1 MSTHDDAVRAVLAQ
15 AAVCEHFDAQALVAA
30 ITDASQQRTALQQLA
45 RDAIEIEHD
54 GAFRWTL
61 QQPARQRVLA
71 ELSEAEFERALA
83 AQSQD
88 ALARQI
94 AAIVGK
100 TKAAMANGP
109 VRYRA
114 LELLR
119 LAQSQGAAI
128 ARQDLGQQARSSR
141 ADLNRQSATAS
152 LQSTLRSPLRGRA
165 GELRLLREFAGAG
178 ARAIEA
184 QYAPLTGAVLHR
196 ANLAQRRWPDVPALL
211 LSGSGGVGKSALV
224 AELIRKERGPLW
236 DGRVVVH
243 FDFDEPALRAG
254 DQGAML
260 LDVARQIA
268 LARPALD
275 EALSASR
282 ANLRRSLLEIER
294 SPSGAYERLKFA
306 ITVEL
311 SSWKPLLAEHKIH
324 DLVLV
329 LDTLEEVTV
338 VDFARL
344 DSLFGWLD
352 TLRVDSGLQRVQV
365 IGSGRALVPDGSRAR
380 LWPYFLAE
388 LALGDLGA
396 RAARAMLRDRL
407 VREKLVLH
415 VEQVWRCVEV
425 FGGNPLVL
433 SILARY
439 CVDNDVAALIALL
452 DQARSDD
459 GLARFGDAA
468 QRFLYGRIL
477 ERVRDEDIKPL
488 ANPGLVLRRVTPTL
502 IREVLADPCGLGAID
517 TARAQALLE
526 KLQRLA
532 WLVTPDGDGLRHR
545 RDVRRQMLGLILD
558 REGARA
564 VAVNQAAARWYAA
577 QADASGARDAALLE
591 SWYHRGLLGEIA
603 SGDEADLRAL
613 GDHLGEDV
621 EDLPSNVRALVKYAA
636 GRTLTQAEHAALPT
650 PQQERVS
657 VRQARTLRQ
666 EGLESAALGKVR
678 VKAKPVTVADP
689 MQSPDQLDG
698 GALPGGDDVLES
710 LPSDN
715 PVMSPAGRVVPQ
727 HPAAA
732 DPELVKAWFGA
743 GEFEEV
749 AKQLPA
755 LLVEY
760 WDRVRRGESAE
771 TALADEPAYLAAI
784 AARAFSSEPVNW
796 VDLILEPVLGYGADS
811 AAAIYMQ
818 KPAIRVIEILLRH
831 TSGQK
836 TLNSAPAAPGI
847 DAVGTSALSP
857 SLKSVPNDS
866 KNVSAGAIAQR
877 IDGIDDVPLSLLNDW
892 KIVLAGAMEQQIVGM
907 YDVPLSLAALPFLR
921 PELVDLLQTMGLHS
935 EHHAGQLAL
944 PQDADEI
951 VASWKQGLP
960 NTGGAVGWHDV
971 LRPIYTNND
980 IAYDVALS
988 RDVLDLLADS
998 GLSGVSRLAGAVA
1011 GIGVTFDL
1019 TSARGG
1025 GSRLIGLVPELYA
1038 PIRSAFEAE
1047 LSPLETATLVE
1058 QATASL
1064 QRWPAELV
1072 PASFATASADRRN
1085 ELLPVLLTI
1094 ADYHG
1099 CLGDLVR
1106 AAGANAT
1113 PDSRIGRVA
1122 KLFVAFEAAWAL

>member
-1 MSTHDDAVRAVLAQ
+1 MSTYDDAVRAVLAQ
-15 AAVCEHFDAQALVAA
+15 AAVCEHFDAQALVAT
-30 ITDASQQRTALQQLA
+30 ITAASQRRAALQQLA
-45 RDAIEIEHD
+45 RDAIEIEHE
-54 GAFRWTL
+54 GAFRWML

-71 ELSEAEFERALA
+71 ELSPAEFARALA
-83 AQSQD
+83 AQGQD

-119 LAQSQGAAI
+119 LAQGQGAAI
-128 ARQDLGQQARSSR
+128 ARQDLREQARRSR

-152 LQSTLRSPLRGRA
+152 LQSTLRGPLRGRG
-165 GELRLLREFAGAG
+165 GELRLLQEFTRAG

-184 QYAPLTGAVLHR
+184 QYTPLSGSVLHR
-196 ANLAQRRWPDVPALL
+196 ANLARRRWPDVPALL
-211 LSGSGGVGKSALV
+211 LSGGGGVGKSALIS
-224 AELIRKERGPLW
+224 ELIRKLRGPRW
-236 DGRVVVH
+236 GGRVVVH
-243 FDFDEPALRAG
+243 FDFDEPALKAG

-260 LDVARQIA
+260 LEVARQIA

-282 ANLRRSLLEIER
+282 ANLRRRVLEIER

-306 ITVEL
+306 ISVEL
-311 SSWKPLLAEHKIH
+311 SSWKPLLAAHGIH

-338 VDFARL
+338 VDFSRL
-344 DSLFGWLD
+344 DALFGWLD

-388 LALGDLGA
+388 LALGDLGV
-396 RAARAMLRDRL
+396 RAARAMLRDRF
-407 VREKLVLH
+407 VREKLDQH

-439 CVDNDVAALIALL
+439 CADNDVAALIALL
-452 DQARSDD
+452 DQVRSDD
-459 GLARFGDAA
+459 GLAGFGDTA

-502 IREVLADPCGLGAID
+502 IQEVLAGPCGLGVID
-517 TARAQALLE
+517 AAHAQSLLQ

-564 VAVNQAAARWYAA
+564 VAVNQAAAHWYAS

-603 SGDEADLRAL
+603 SGNEPDLRAL

-621 EDLPSNVRALVKYAA
+621 EDLPSNVRALVKFAA
-636 GRTLTQAEHAALPT
+636 GRSLTRAEHAALPT
-650 PQQERVS
+650 HMQEITLKQ
-657 VRQARTLRQ
+657 QARTLRH

-678 VKAKPVTVADP
+678 AKPVTGADTAR
-689 MQSPDQLDG
+689 SPDPIEG
-698 GALPGGDDVLES
+698 GASLDMNEALES
-710 LPSDN
+710 LPTAD
-715 PVMSPAGRVVPQ
+715 PVTSPASRVVPD
-727 HPAAA
+727 HCAAA
-732 DPELVKAWFGA
+732 DPELVKAWFAA

-749 AKQLPA
+749 AAELPA
-755 LLVEY
+755 LLANY
-760 WDRVRRGESAE
+760 WSRVRRGDSLA
-771 TALADEPAYLAAI
+771 TVLADEPAYLAAVAARTFAP
-784 AARAFSSEPVNW
+784 AARAFVPARIDW
-796 VDLILEPVLGYGADS
+796 LGLVGDS
-811 AAAIYMQ
+811 LFDSGTDDAAAIYAQIPIIQAME
-818 KPAIRVIEILLRH
+818 VLLRRIPDRV
-831 TSGQK
+831 
-836 TLNSAPAAPGI
+836 TLS
-847 DAVGTSALSP
+847 SALLDSQVSVVGASALRT
-857 SLKSVPNDS
+857 SLSTVT
-866 KNVSAGAIAQR
+866 
-877 IDGIDDVPLSLLNDW
+877 NDW
-892 KIVLAGAMEQQIVGM
+892 KVVLAGAMTQQIEGLHSL
-907 YDVPLSLAALPFLR
+907 PLSLASLPFLC
-921 PELVDLLQTMGLHS
+921 PELVGLLRTMGLHS
-935 EHHAGQLAL
+935 ERHARQLAL

-951 VASWKQGLP
+951 VASWKQGLSV
-960 NTGGAVGWHDV
+960 TGRGVGWQRV
-971 LRPIYTNND
+971 LRPIHMNNE
-980 IAYDVALS
+980 IAYEVAGLLN
-988 RDVLDLLADS
+988 VLDVSD
-998 GLSGVSRLAGAVA
+998 LSGVSRLASAVA
-1011 GIGVTFDL
+1011 GIAVTFDL
-1019 TSARGG
+1019 TSARGS

-1047 LSPLETATLVE
+1047 LTPVETGNLVE
-1058 QATASL
+1058 RVTEFCQG
-1064 QRWPAELV
+1064 WPAELE
-1072 PASFATASADRRN
+1072 PASFATASTDRSN

-1122 KLFVAFEAAWAL
+1122 KLFAAFEAAWAL

>member
-1 MSTHDDAVRAVLAQ
+1 MDPEARLMSTHDDAVRAVLAQ
-15 AAVCEHFDAQALVAA
+15 AAVCEHFDAQALVAT
-30 ITDASQQRTALQQLA
+30 IMDASQQRAALQQLA

-54 GAFRWTL
+54 GVFRWTL

-71 ELSEAEFERALA
+71 ELSETDFERALA
-83 AQSQD
+83 AQSHD

-94 AAIVGK
+94 AAIVGR
-100 TKAAMANGP
+100 TKATMANGP

-119 LAQSQGAAI
+119 LAQGQGAAI
-128 ARQDLGQQARSSR
+128 ARQDLGQQARRSR

-152 LQSTLRSPLRGRA
+152 LQSTLRSPLRGRS
-165 GELRLLREFAGAG
+165 GELRLLQEFTRAG

-211 LSGSGGVGKSALV
+211 LSGGGGVGKSALIS
-224 AELIRKERGPLW
+224 ELIRKQRGPRW

-243 FDFDEPALRAG
+243 FDFDEPALKAG

-260 LDVARQIA
+260 LEVARQIA

-311 SSWKPLLAEHKIH
+311 SSWKPLLAEHGIH

-352 TLRVDSGLQRVQV
+352 TLRVDAGLQRVHV
-365 IGSGRALVPDGSRAR
+365 IGSGRALVPDGARAR

-407 VREKLVLH
+407 EREKLDLH

-439 CVDNDVAALIALL
+439 CADNDVAALISLL

-502 IREVLADPCGLGAID
+502 IREVLAGPCGLGAID
-517 TARAQALLE
+517 TAHAQALLQ

-564 VAVNQAAARWYAA
+564 VAVNLAAARWYAA

-603 SGDEADLRAL
+603 SDDEADLRAL

-621 EDLPSNVRALVKYAA
+621 EDLPSNVRALVKFA
-636 GRTLTQAEHAALPT
+636 GGRSLTQAEQAALPT
-650 PQQERVS
+650 PLQEIVS
-657 VRQARTLRQ
+657 TRQARTLRQ
-666 EGLESAALGKVR
+666 EGLESAALGKASFKSGASIPAQPPSRRTAGEGDVPTSFEASEHESTTAPPIA
-678 VKAKPVTVADP
+678 VPTTESSPVSSNTTQPGESSGRDP
-689 MQSPDQLDG
+689 DAPPDRELIR
-698 GALPGGDDVLES
+698 ALFAL
-710 LPSDN
+710 
-715 PVMSPAGRVVPQ
+715 
-727 HPAAA
+727 
-732 DPELVKAWFGA
+732 
-743 GEFEEV
+743 GEFEQV
-749 AKQLPA
+749 AGFLPA
-755 LLVEY
+755 LLNSFLQ
-760 WDRVRRGESAE
+760 RARQGES
-771 TALADEPAYLAAI
+771 TMRLADDPVYLAAV
-784 AARAFSSEPVNW
+784 AARAFGEPRSLGLEE
-796 VDLILEPVLGYGADS
+796 LIHELQVFPGELSQRYS
-811 AAAIYMQ
+811 LTLQ
-818 KPAIRVIEILLRH
+818 CLSLQILLRASSLDGKSADI
-831 TSGQK
+831 TYSGSLDLDRIVLLQSLDDWK
-836 TLNSAPAAPGI
+836 LALAC
-847 DAVGTSALSP
+847 ALSTGNRSGLV
-857 SLKSVPNDS
+857 SLATLPF
-866 KNVSAGAIAQR
+866 
-877 IDGIDDVPLSLLNDW
+877 
-892 KIVLAGAMEQQIVGM
+892 
-907 YDVPLSLAALPFLR
+907 LSLALLDLQRRGDLAAL
-921 PELVDLLQTMGLHS
+921 H
-935 EHHAGQLAL
+935 
-944 PQDADEI
+944 
-951 VASWKQGLP
+951 
-960 NTGGAVGWHDV
+960 GAAV
-971 LRPIYTNND
+971 
-980 IAYDVALS
+980 DVAAIDQDWKREIATTTGA
-988 RDVLDLLADS
+988 RDWRGVLVANAFAINHRGALVRRLGNRGHWELGAINATADQ
-998 GLSGVSRLAGAVA
+998 
-1011 GIGVTFDL
+1011 
-1019 TSARGG
+1019 ARGLEVAFDVTAAR
-1025 GSRLIGLVPELYA
+1025 GSGFSPIGLVPELYA
-1038 PIRSAFEAE
+1038 PIRSAFQADLQPEEIARLIERVAE
-1047 LSPLETATLVE
+1047 PFGTWAI
-1058 QATASL
+1058 
-1064 QRWPAELV
+1064 ELA
-1072 PASFATASADRRN
+1072 PKQFESAGADRSN
-1085 ELLPVLLTI
+1085 ELLPLLLTI

-1099 CLGDLVR
+1099 CLGTLVR
-1106 AAGANAT
+1106 AAT
-1113 PDSRIGRVA
+1113 ETRPDTYRVGRVA
-1122 KLFVAFEAAWAL
+1122 KLFNAFEDAWAL

>member
-1 MSTHDDAVRAVLAQ
+1 MSTHDTAMRAVLAQ
-15 AAVCEHFDAQALVAA
+15 AAVCERFDAQALVAA
-30 ITDASQQRTALQQLA
+30 ITDPAQRRAALQQLA
-45 RDAIEIEHD
+45 RDALEIEHD
-54 GAFRWTL
+54 DAFRWTL
-61 QQPARQRVLA
+61 QQPARQRILA
-71 ELSEAEFERALA
+71 DLSDAEFERALA

-94 AAIVGK
+94 AAILGK
-100 TKAAMANGP
+100 TKVTTGNGA

-128 ARQDLGQQARSSR
+128 ARQDLGQQARQSR

-224 AELIRKERGPLW
+224 AELIRKERGPGW

-243 FDFDEPALRAG
+243 FDFDEPALKAG

-260 LDVARQIA
+260 LEVARQIA

-282 ANLRRSLLEIER
+282 ANLRRSLLDIER

-306 ITVEL
+306 LTVEL
-311 SSWKPLLAEHKIH
+311 SSWKPLLAEHKVN
-324 DLVLV
+324 DLLLI

-344 DSLFGWLD
+344 DALFGWLD
-352 TLRVDSGLQRVQV
+352 TLRVDAGLQRVHV
-365 IGSGRALVPDGSRAR
+365 IGSGRALVSDGLRPR

-407 VREKLVLH
+407 MREKRDLH

-425 FGGNPLVL
+425 FGSNPLVL

-439 CVDNDVAALIALL
+439 CVDNDVAALISLL
-452 DQARSDD
+452 DQARSDE

-488 ANPGLVLRRVTPTL
+488 ANPGLVLRRVTPAL
-502 IREVLADPCGLGAID
+502 IQEVLAGPCGLGTID
-517 TARAQALLE
+517 TAQARKLLQ

-545 RDVRRQMLGLILD
+545 RDVRRQMLALILD

-564 VAVNQAAARWYAA
+564 VAVNQSAARWYAA
-577 QADASGARDAALLE
+577 QARVSDASGPRDAALLE

-603 SGDEADLRAL
+603 SDNEADLRAL

-621 EDLPSNVRALVKYAA
+621 EDLSSNVRALVKFAA
-636 GRTLTQAEHAALPT
+636 GRSLTQAEHAALPT
-650 PQQERVS
+650 PLQDVVS
-657 VRQARTLRQ
+657 TRQARTLRQ
-666 EGLESAALGKVR
+666 EGLESAALGKASAR
-678 VKAKPVTVADP
+678 PVAVANP
-689 MQSPDQLDG
+689 ARLPVETERDG
-698 GALPGGDDVLES
+698 DTLRDGDDVLES
-710 LPSDN
+710 SSGGE
-715 PVMSPAGRVVPQ
+715 PVALQAGGSAPEHNAVV
-727 HPAAA
+727 
-732 DPELVKAWFGA
+732 DPELVKAWFAA
-743 GEFEEV
+743 GEFEQV
-749 AKQLPA
+749 AA
-755 LLVEY
+755 LLPNLVVEF
-760 WDRVRRGESAE
+760 WCGIRHDKLFEPF
-771 TALADEPAYLAAI
+771 LADEPVYLSAI
-784 AARAFSSEPVNW
+784 AARAFMSKPVDW
-796 VDLILEPVLGYGADS
+796 VVLVG
-811 AAAIYMQ
+811 
-818 KPAIRVIEILLRH
+818 EL
-831 TSGQK
+831 
-836 TLNSAPAAPGI
+836 PAAFVATPYWGL
-847 DAVGTSALSP
+847 AMF
-857 SLKSVPNDS
+857 
-866 KNVSAGAIAQR
+866 QR
-877 IDGIDDVPLSLLNDW
+877 ILVLDTLLLPLSTGARLSDILDSRGFSPTTSLPARGEWKEPLASAISQRTVEKLL
-892 KIVLAGAMEQQIVGM
+892 
-907 YDVPLSLAALPFLR
+907 PLSALPFLD
-921 PELVDLLQTMGLHS
+921 PALLDLQRQCNMAAS
-935 EHHAGQLAL
+935 RS
-944 PQDADEI
+944 DEI
-951 VASWKQGLP
+951 DFDEIDASWKREVGAESIGAGWRGVLKP
-960 NTGGAVGWHDV
+960 NGFGMYARDEFANLLESQKSWDLARIDELLHLTIRVEVAF
-971 LRPIYTNND
+971 D
-980 IAYDVALS
+980 IA
-988 RDVLDLLADS
+988 
-998 GLSGVSRLAGAVA
+998 
-1011 GIGVTFDL
+1011 
-1019 TSARGG
+1019 SARGNRF
-1025 GSRLIGLVPELYA
+1025 SPIGLVPELYA
-1038 PIRSAFEAE
+1038 PIRSAFQAE
-1047 LSPLETATLVE
+1047 LLPLAIARLVE
-1058 QATASL
+1058 HIAAPLGTWPIELLPRQFEIAS
-1064 QRWPAELV
+1064 
-1072 PASFATASADRRN
+1072 TDRSN
-1085 ELLPVLLTI
+1085 ELLPILLTI

-1106 AAGANAT
+1106 TAGANAA

-1122 KLFVAFEAAWAL
+1122 KLFAAFEAVWAL

>member
-1 MSTHDDAVRAVLAQ
+1 MSTHDTAVRAVLAQ
-15 AAVCEHFDAQALVAA
+15 AAVCERFDAQALVAA
-30 ITDASQQRTALQQLA
+30 ITDPAQRRAALQQLA
-45 RDAIEIEHD
+45 RDALEIEHD

-61 QQPARQRVLA
+61 QQPARQRILA
-71 ELSEAEFERALA
+71 ELSDAEFERALV

-94 AAIVGK
+94 AAIIGK
-100 TKAAMANGP
+100 NKVAAGNGA

-128 ARQDLGQQARSSR
+128 ARQDLGQQARQSR

-224 AELIRKERGPLW
+224 AELIRKERRPGW

-243 FDFDEPALRAG
+243 FDFDEPALKAG

-260 LDVARQIA
+260 LEVARQIA

-282 ANLRRSLLEIER
+282 ANLRRSLLDIER

-311 SSWKPLLAEHKIH
+311 SSWKPLLAAHEVN
-324 DLVLV
+324 DLLLI

-344 DSLFGWLD
+344 DALFGWLD
-352 TLRVDSGLQRVQV
+352 TLRVDAGLRRVHV
-365 IGSGRALVPDGSRAR
+365 IGSGRALVSDGSRPR

-407 VREKLVLH
+407 TREKLDLH

-425 FGGNPLVL
+425 FGSNPLVL

-439 CVDNDVAALIALL
+439 CVDNDVDALISLL
-452 DQARSDD
+452 DQARSEE
-459 GLARFGDAA
+459 GLKRFGYAA

-477 ERVRDEDIKPL
+477 ERVRDEAIRPL

-502 IREVLADPCGLGAID
+502 IQEVLAGPCGLGAID
-517 TARAQALLE
+517 TAQARNLLQ

-558 REGARA
+558 REGERA

-577 QADASGARDAALLE
+577 QADVSGARDAALLE

-603 SGDEADLRAL
+603 SDSEADLRAL

-621 EDLPSNVRALVKYAA
+621 EDLPSNVRSLVKFAS
-636 GRTLTQAEHAALPT
+636 GGTLTPVEQAALPT
-650 PQQERVS
+650 PLQEVVS
-657 VRQARTLRQ
+657 TRQARTLRQ
-666 EGLESAALGKVR
+666 EGLDSAAFGKAS
-678 VKAKPVTVADP
+678 VKPAASVPTPPPRRATGEGEVQTPFEASAHEATTVVPVAVPTTESSPVFSDTT
-689 MQSPDQLDG
+689 QSG
-698 GALPGGDDVLES
+698 ES
-710 LPSDN
+710 L
-715 PVMSPAGRVVPQ
+715 GR
-727 HPAAA
+727 
-732 DPELVKAWFGA
+732 DPDAPPDRELVRAMFA
-743 GEFEEV
+743 LGEFEQV
-749 AKQLPA
+749 AGFLPA
-755 LLVEY
+755 LLNSFLQ
-760 WDRVRRGESAE
+760 RTRQGES
-771 TALADEPAYLAAI
+771 TMRLADDPVYLAAV
-784 AARAFSSEPVNW
+784 AARAFGEPRSLGLE
-796 VDLILEPVLGYGADS
+796 DLIHELQVFSGELSQRYSLALQCLS
-811 AAAIYMQ
+811 LQ
-818 KPAIRVIEILLRH
+818 ILLR
-831 TSGQK
+831 
-836 TLNSAPAAPGI
+836 A
-847 DAVGTSALSP
+847 
-857 SLKSVPNDS
+857 
-866 KNVSAGAIAQR
+866 
-877 IDGIDDVPLSLLNDW
+877 SLLDGKSADITYRGSLDLDRIVLLQPLDDW
-892 KIVLAGAMEQQIVGM
+892 KLALACAMSTGSRRGLISLATL
-907 YDVPLSLAALPFLR
+907 PFLSLALLDLQHRGDLAALH
-921 PELVDLLQTMGLHS
+921 G
-935 EHHAGQLAL
+935 
-944 PQDADEI
+944 DA
-951 VASWKQGLP
+951 V
-960 NTGGAVGWHDV
+960 
-971 LRPIYTNND
+971 
-980 IAYDVALS
+980 DVAAIDQGWKREIATTTGA
-988 RDVLDLLADS
+988 RDWRSVLVANAFAISHRGALVRRLGNRGRWELGAINATADQVR
-998 GLSGVSRLAGAVA
+998 GVEVA
-1011 GIGVTFDL
+1011 FDV
-1019 TSARGG
+1019 SAARGSG
-1025 GSRLIGLVPELYA
+1025 FSPVGLVPELYA
-1038 PIRSAFEAE
+1038 PIRSAFQSELQPEQIARLIERVAE
-1047 LSPLETATLVE
+1047 PFDTWAVE
-1058 QATASL
+1058 LAPNQF
-1064 QRWPAELV
+1064 E
-1072 PASFATASADRRN
+1072 SAGTDRRN

-1122 KLFVAFEAAWAL
+1122 KLFAAFEAAWAL